1 MELTKEE
8 YNSLI
13 KIIDNNIDVELKHF
27 EESNKEDRKNHIF
40 NDYLTLSLAIKE
52 IEMKSN

>member
-1 MELTKEE
+1 MKLTKKE

-13 KIIDNNIDVELKHF
+13 KIIDNGIDVELKHF

-40 NDYLTLSLAIKE
+40 NDYLCLSLAIKE
-52 IEMKSN
+52 LEMKNN

>member
-13 KIIDNNIDVELKHF
+13 KIIDNGIDVELKHF
-27 EESNKEDRKNHIF
+27 EECNKEDRKNHIF

>member
-1 MELTKEE
+1 MKLTKKE

-13 KIIDNNIDVELKHF
+13 KIIDNGIDVELKHF
-27 EESNKEDRKNHIF
+27 EECNKEDKKNHIF

>member
-13 KIIDNNIDVELKHF
+13 KIIDNGIDVELKHF
-27 EESNKEDRKNHIF
+27 EECNKEDRKNHIF
-40 NDYLTLSLAIKE
+40 NDYLCLSLAIKE
-52 IEMKSN
+52 LEMKSN